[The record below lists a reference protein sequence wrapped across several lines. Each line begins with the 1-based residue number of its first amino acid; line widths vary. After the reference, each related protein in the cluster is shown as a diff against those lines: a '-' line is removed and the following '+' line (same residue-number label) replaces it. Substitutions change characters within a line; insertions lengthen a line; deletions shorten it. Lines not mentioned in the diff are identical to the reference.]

1 MQASQPMDRP
11 LRAPLD
17 EVQPPDLSPL
27 LHADHPLLLAQSLD
41 QTRVR
46 DQPDNLRLNA
56 KWPTIQPAQMD
67 RYSDG
72 PHTLLAMDANA
83 LENACIA
90 PGCATAL
97 RDKSASAQRAD
108 AEP

>member
-1 MQASQPMDRP
+1 
-11 LRAPLD
+11 
-17 EVQPPDLSPL
+17 
-27 LHADHPLLLAQSLD
+27 
-41 QTRVR
+41 
-46 DQPDNLRLNA
+46 
-56 KWPTIQPAQMD
+56 MD